1 MIHPF
6 KSFLHSS
13 KTRLN
18 LGLRTS
24 ITNYDLKIQKIV
36 KELEKKGDDITGI
49 LDDNIFEI
57 TAFILNKTHRNE
69 NELKILQSY
78 LYSLKKFVSL
88 LGVEK
93 EELNP
98 LLRNISIHLK
108 GEKFKSGKMVFR
120 FGDKGTKF
128 YLILK
133 GSISVMIIKENKIRL
148 NYYEYIVHLVK
159 LYAIG
164 EVELMKKIIKANKN
178 IFDIN
183 ESEIIGFVERYNQK
197 IEKETDLNKNY
208 LFNFDE
214 IDIKN
219 ITEILNDIYF
229 EIEQVFNDANEYINI
244 IFPFNIKEKDFENFN
259 EKQLIIYSYF
269 EITKSYP
276 GEFFGEIALEKK
288 GVKRNATI
296 LCSEDCLFGT
306 LSKDAYNNSLKE
318 IQTNER
324 RYNIKI
330 LMSFQIFENLSWG
343 HFQNNFF
350 DYFKIIHV
358 NKNDIIIEKN
368 TPIKY
373 INFIRKGEF
382 EISSDLT
389 NREIDDYILHLKYGN
404 HYKEKKINNKIYE
417 NDKKRNLRIYNLKDK
432 DVIGLYDIID
442 LDEINSIVNIKCI
455 SNDAILYS
463 IEKEIFE
470 EIALKVQTVKDNF
483 INFTNLRRKIM
494 IKRLNI
500 LRNTKE
506 IKHIEIKKKT
516 LFEELN
522 NIYKDNQENKKININ
537 RLFSPLP
544 KQKQIR
550 KFNFKTI
557 EKSTRNNPSFFK
569 IKKDKKVQL
578 LYDKKEQN
586 NNIAFQKYNE
596 SIPKINNKNL
606 SPISN
611 NLSNYLN
618 TINTDSTFKKSRNII
633 SKNITSFLSGNSI
646 NNILESSKTKSPIYK
661 LKYDNEK
668 DNEKIIKRIVGS
680 SYKKKSNSLNF
691 QFDSKGEIYVNELQK
706 TQNTSNSKPFVNILQ
721 FDTLYSTR
729 SNNYL
734 NIYSSLDI
742 DYDNF

>member
-1 MIHPF
+1 MLHPL

-13 KTRLN
+13 KSRLN
-18 LGLRTS
+18 LGLRSS
-24 ITNYDLKIQKIV
+24 ITNYDLKIQKIISY
-36 KELEKKGDDITGI
+36 LDKKGNNIRGI
-49 LDDNIFEI
+49 LDDNLFEI
-57 TAFILNKTHRNE
+57 TAFILSKTQRNE

-88 LGVEK
+88 LGVNKE

-108 GEKFKSGKMVFR
+108 GEKFQSGKMVFR
-120 FGDKGTKF
+120 YGDKGTKF

-133 GSISVMIIKENKIRL
+133 GSISVMILKENKIRL
-148 NYYEYIVHLVK
+148 NYYEYIVHLIK

-164 EVELMKKIIKANKN
+164 EVELMIKIIKANKN
-178 IFDIN
+178 IYDIN
-183 ESEIIGFVERYNQK
+183 ESEIIGFVNRYNQK
-197 IEKETDLNKNY
+197 IEKELDPNKNY
-208 LFNFDE
+208 LLKFDE

-219 ITEILNDIYF
+219 ITETLNDIYF
-229 EIEQVFNDANEYINI
+229 EIEQVYNNANEYMNI
-244 IFPFNIKEKDFENFN
+244 IFPFNINEKEFKNFN

-288 GVKRNATI
+288 GVKRSATI

-306 LSKDAYNNSLKE
+306 LSKDAYKNSLKE

-324 RYNIKI
+324 RNNIKT
-330 LMSFQIFENLSWG
+330 LMSFQIFDNLSWG
-343 HFQNNFF
+343 IFQNNFF
-350 DYFKIIHV
+350 NYFKIIHV
-358 NKNDIIIEKN
+358 YKNEIIIEKN
-368 TPIKY
+368 TPIKN

-382 EISSDLT
+382 EISSDLS
-389 NREIDDYILHLKYGN
+389 NKEIDDYILHLKYGN

-455 SNDAILYS
+455 SNHGILYS

-470 EIALKVQTVKDNF
+470 EIALKVKTVKDNF
-483 INFTNLRRKIM
+483 IHFTNIRRKIM
-494 IKRLNI
+494 INRLNI
-500 LRNTKE
+500 LKNTKE
-506 IKHIEIKKKT
+506 IKHIEIKKET

-522 NIYKDNQENKKININ
+522 KIYNDNKENKNINRN
-537 RLFSPLP
+537 RLFSPLS
-544 KQKQIR
+544 KIR
-550 KFNFKTI
+550 QFNFKTI
-557 EKSTRNNPSFFK
+557 EKSTKNNPSFFK
-569 IKKDKKVQL
+569 IQKDKKVQL
-578 LYDKKEQN
+578 LYDKKEIN
-586 NNIAFQKYNE
+586 NNIPFQKYNE

-611 NLSNYLN
+611 HLSYNLN
-618 TINTDSTFKKSRNII
+618 TINTDSTLKKSRNFI

-646 NNILESSKTKSPIYK
+646 KNILESSKINHSK
-661 LKYDNEK
+661 LKYDNKKE
-668 DNEKIIKRIVGS
+668 NEKIIKKIVGN

-691 QFDSKGEIYVNELQK
+691 KFDSKGEIYINELKK
-706 TQNTSNSKPFVNILQ
+706 TQNISNLTPFVNILQ

-734 NIYSSLDI
+734 SIYSSLDF
-742 DYDNF
+742 DNF